1 MIICVGEI
9 LLDCYINSVNE
20 EIKITAYPGGAPY
33 NVSCNLNYLGNDVS
47 FVGSVGKDEFG
58 NELIN
63 HVQKQAFKY
72 PQISQQK
79 NYNTTLALV
88 KLNKNNDRSF
98 SFIRTNG
105 ADYHLRP
112 IPLSL
117 IKKANIIHFGSL
129 MLSTKVG
136 RSYMQ
141 KQLKVLKSFNLFIT
155 FDVNYRQELFNNKEE
170 AKKYYFDVL
179 PSFNLVKL
187 SSDEVYFLTNK
198 INEDEGIKLLLK
210 PNQIYIVT
218 LGSKGS
224 KLYFEDKIIFV
235 PSTTIKTIDTTG
247 AGDAFLS
254 GILNYINKYP
264 FTKSELYLTN
274 LLKYANKLG
283 AFATTHIGAISK
295 NISTYKL

>member
-47 FVGSVGKDEFG
+47 LVGTVGKDEFG
-58 NELIN
+58 NESIN
-63 HVQKQAFKY
+63 HVKKQAFKY

-117 IKKANIIHFGSL
+117 IKKTNIIHIGSL
-129 MLSTKVG
+129 ILSTKVG

-141 KQLKVLKSFNLFIT
+141 KQLIVLKSFNLFIT

-170 AKKYYFDVL
+170 IKK
-179 PSFNLVKL
+179 
-187 SSDEVYFLTNK
+187 
-198 INEDEGIKLLLK
+198 
-210 PNQIYIVT
+210 
-218 LGSKGS
+218 
-224 KLYFEDKIIFV
+224 
-235 PSTTIKTIDTTG
+235 
-247 AGDAFLS
+247 
-254 GILNYINKYP
+254 IL
-264 FTKSELYLTN
+264 F
-274 LLKYANKLG
+274 
-283 AFATTHIGAISK
+283 
-295 NISTYKL
+295 